1 VAGAVDSAGE
11 EGVPEVAAPAVDGET
26 RSTIS
31 MKAREFEKQLDD
43 NAVTAAIR
51 EAEAGTSGEI
61 RVFIASGEPAEVL
74 AAAQREFDR
83 LGMNRT
89 PLRNGVLLYFAP
101 EIQRFAVIGDE
112 GIHFRC
118 GPGFWEAV
126 ARDMETQLK
135 AGRFQDAVIAGIRS
149 AGVELCR
156 HFPKHPGDRNDLPDG
171 IVRG

>member
-1 VAGAVDSAGE
+1 
-11 EGVPEVAAPAVDGET
+11 
-26 RSTIS
+26 

-43 NAVTAAIR
+43 DAVTTAIR

-61 RVFIASGEPAEVL
+61 RVFITSGEPADVL
-74 AAAQREFDR
+74 ASARRDFDR

-101 EIQRFAVIGDE
+101 EIRRFAVVGDE

-126 ARDMETQLK
+126 ARDMESLLK
-135 AGRFQDAVIAGIRS
+135 AGRLQEAVIAGIRS
-149 AGVELCR
+149 AGTELR
-156 HFPKHPGDRNDLPDG
+156 RQFPKHDGDRNDLPDS
-171 IVRG
+171 IARD